1 MTTDRYEDWDSYFMA
16 LARLVAKKSK
26 DQSVQVG
33 IVIVGPDHELRSSG
47 YNGFCRGID
56 EDIPERW
63 ERPSEENPNG
73 PKYLFVEHAERNAI
87 YNAARIGVST
97 KGCTAYME
105 SPPCCDCGRALI
117 QAGISEI
124 VVTTQNPF
132 RDRKDWKKSIQ
143 FATDML
149 SEAGVCVRWT
159 DL

>member
-1 MTTDRYEDWDSYFMA
+1 MTDRSLESFRYEDWDSYFMA
-16 LARLVAKKSK
+16 QARLVAKKSK

-33 IVIVGPDHELRSSG
+33 VVIVGPDHELRSSG

-56 EDIPERW
+56 ENIPERW
-63 ERPSEENPNG
+63 ERPI
-73 PKYLFVEHAERNAI
+73 KYSWVEHAERNAI

-105 SPPCCDCGRALI
+105 SPPCSDCGRALI
-117 QAGISEI
+117 QAGIIEV

-132 RDRKDWKKSIQ
+132 RDRKDWKESIQ
-143 FATDML
+143 FAMDML
-149 SEAGVCVRWT
+149 AEAGVHVRWT

>member
-16 LARLVAKKSK
+16 MARLVAKKSK

-33 IVIVGPDHELRSSG
+33 VVIVGPDHEFISSG

-63 ERPSEENPNG
+63 ERPI
-73 PKYLFVEHAERNAI
+73 KYQWVEHAERNAI
-87 YNAARIGVST
+87 YNAARTGAIT

-105 SPPCCDCGRALI
+105 SPPCADCGRALI
-117 QAGISEI
+117 QAGIIEV

-132 RDRKDWKKSIQ
+132 RDRQDWKESIQ
-143 FATDML
+143 FAMDML
-149 SEAGVCVRWT
+149 AEAGVRVRWT